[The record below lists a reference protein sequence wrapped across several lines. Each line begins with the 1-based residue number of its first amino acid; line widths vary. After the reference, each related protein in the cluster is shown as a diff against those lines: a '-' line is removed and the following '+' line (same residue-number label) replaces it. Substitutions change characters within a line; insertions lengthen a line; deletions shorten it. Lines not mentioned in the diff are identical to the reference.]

1 MLHEPAA
8 QVDVEDFAAEYKTKI
23 GIRLFIVYSLFFAG
37 FVALNTFV
45 PDVMGM
51 IFLFGLNLAIFYG
64 FFLIVFAI
72 VLGLIY
78 NMMCTAKEKE
88 LNK

>member
-8 QVDVEDFAAEYKTKI
+8 QDESEDFAADYKSRI
-23 GIRLFIVYSLFFAG
+23 GIRLFIVYSVFFFS
-37 FVALNTFV
+37 FVALNTFI
-45 PDVMGM
+45 PDVMG
-51 IFLFGLNLAIFYG
+51 ISVFLGLNLAIIFG
-64 FFLIVFAI
+64 FFLIIFAV

-78 NMMCTAKEKE
+78 NVMCTAKERE